1 MIQNDTIANL
11 VEKIPSNDN
20 GQAEESEIEAL
31 KERIVILEAETSG
44 DPRILQ
50 KEGNLKDR
58 KPRKPLN
65 CEECDQ
71 EFSRNCDLE
80 KHLESHD
87 KQKDFKC
94 EKTFFLKWRL
104 QKHQEVHLV
113 LLVKLDESFS
123 IKNVS
128 TIFASLSMKL
138 KDQKLPLK

>member
-20 GQAEESEIEAL
+20 GQAEESEIVAL

-80 KHLESHD
+80 KHLESRD

-94 EKTFFLKWRL
+94 TMLEGIFYFFKSIVTT
-104 QKHQEVHLV
+104 QN
-113 LLVKLDESFS
+113 SCPFS
-123 IKNVS
+123 S
-128 TIFASLSMKL
+128 
-138 KDQKLPLK
+138 